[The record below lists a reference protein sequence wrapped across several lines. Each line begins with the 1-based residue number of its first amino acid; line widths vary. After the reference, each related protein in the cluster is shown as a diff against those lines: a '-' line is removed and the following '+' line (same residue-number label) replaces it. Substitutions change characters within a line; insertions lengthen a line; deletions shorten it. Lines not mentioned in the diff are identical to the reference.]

1 MRLAL
6 SVAALAFLAVPS
18 FAQQPRG
25 AAPARPAA
33 PSQSARPPAP
43 PQQPPAP
50 PPGFFP
56 CRTEAEIC
64 YIGVVSGPS
73 QIAIL
78 FTNNQQADNVG
89 GPVELSSGEQP
100 GQPLDLGQSVGRVV
114 MLTGVFD
121 PKTGM
126 TRAEVVDTASPLLS
140 FMLKAQFTGDEPAQ
154 PAPPKAGKPPAGK
167 R

>member
-6 SVAALAFLAVPS
+6 IIAALTGLAVPA

-25 AAPARPAA
+25 TAP
-33 PSQSARPPAP
+33 ARPPAP
-43 PQQPPAP
+43 AQAQPQQPPAP

-73 QIAIL
+73 QAAIL
-78 FTNNQQADNVG
+78 FTNNQQAEG
-89 GPVELSSGEQP
+89 IEAKPVELSSGDQP
-100 GQPLDLGQSVGRVV
+100 GQALDLGQSLGRVV
-114 MLTGVFD
+114 MLTGAFD
-121 PKTGM
+121 PKTGI
-126 TRAEVVDTASPLLS
+126 TRAEVVDTASPLMS
-140 FMLKAQFTGDEPAQ
+140 FLIKAQLAADEPAQ
-154 PAPPKAGKPPAGK
+154 APPQQSSGKAPSRK

>member
-6 SVAALAFLAVPS
+6 SVATLALITLPA

-25 AAPARPAA
+25 AAPARP
-33 PSQSARPPAP
+33 PAQAQ

-56 CRTEAEIC
+56 CRTEGEIC

-73 QIAIL
+73 QVLVL
-78 FTNNQQADNVG
+78 FTNNQQAEGIDAK
-89 GPVELSSGEQP
+89 PVELSAGEQP
-100 GQPLDLGQSVGRVV
+100 GQPLDLGQSLGRVV

-121 PKTGM
+121 PKTGLN
-126 TRAEVVDTASPLLS
+126 RAEVVDTAGPLLT
-140 FMLKAQFTGDEPAQ
+140 FQIKAQLTGEEPAQ
-154 PAPPKAGKPPAGK
+154 AASPQGGKPSEGKPPARK